1 MEESLVFILMQELF
15 ENDLYDID
23 YLACKYTMNDSQI
36 ELLNNIYNELYGD
49 EEDE

>member
-1 MEESLVFILMQELF
+1 MESLVFILIQELF

-23 YLACKYTMNDSQI
+23 FLSSKYAMNDYQI

-49 EEDE
+49 FEE